1 MPPTVSSIVPVSGR
15 DSASRTS
22 VYRGR
27 VSDIRPALV
36 DALDEAIEILSV
48 AGEDH
53 WRRWLEEGRRLVLV
67 GDLHATTHLLR
78 AFGGMGSFNDLVLSP
93 RNGHL
98 GDAGALQS
106 ADDHLNALRDT
117 IWTAC
122 GSLERSDW
130 A

>member
-1 MPPTVSSIVPVSGR
+1 MPVSGR

-22 VYRGR
+22 VHRGR
-27 VSDIRPALV
+27 LSDARPALV
-36 DALDEAIEILSV
+36 DALNEAIEILLM

-67 GDLHATTHLLR
+67 GDPHATTHLLR
-78 AFGGMGSFNDLVLSP
+78 AFGGMGGFNDLVLSP

-106 ADDHLNALRDT
+106 AGDHLYALRDT
-117 IWTAC
+117 IWIAC
-122 GSLERSDW
+122 RALERSDL